1 MNRIY
6 LNQRRVFLLCV
17 CLVAAGAIVVTARTT
32 ARPDVKLSLT
42 GTVQRGDKSVPLEEA
57 GLISPGEIISYAVIA
72 QNAGTA
78 PALALSSST
87 GIPQGTVYVIG
98 SARADGSARIVYSID
113 GGKTFHAAPM
123 IEQRQPDGTI
133 RQVPAPA
140 SMYTQVR
147 CELSE
152 PLPPGA
158 TATVTY
164 QVQVR

>member
-6 LNQRRVFLLCV
+6 FNQRLVILLGM
-17 CLVAAGAIVVTARTT
+17 CLVAVGAIVVTARTT

-42 GTVQRGDKSVPLEEA
+42 GTVERGNRSVPLEEA
-57 GLISPGEIISYAVIA
+57 GLIRPGEIVSYVVTA

-78 PALALSSST
+78 PARDLNPST

-98 SARADGSARIVYSID
+98 SARAEVSARIVYSID
-113 GGKTFHAAPM
+113 GGRTFHAAPM
-123 IEQRQPDGTI
+123 IAQRQPDGTI
-133 RQVPAPA
+133 KKVPAPA

-147 CELSE
+147 YELSE
-152 PLPPGA
+152 PLPPGGK
-158 TATVTY
+158 TTVTY